1 MDQKIKFLVIG
12 VCGIALVFLFLFV
25 QTFLSKQAITRER
38 NDLKKENVTLTG
50 KLDKLESSIRD
61 YDNKL
66 ATAKRDLETAAQQK
80 SELEKN
86 LTQAISERNELTNR
100 LKRTVSNPAPVVVQP
115 QPQPQPQEVVP
126 PTADEYWAG
135 IIKDKTALGLQLE
148 DLRKNFNTLQ
158 LANEQLQKEK
168 ANLELEVKNY
178 KRERSDLTRQLEYN
192 RKMMD
197 SVATELVRERN
208 DRTKIQ
214 DNYKTLK
221 QENITLMRQ
230 LNSLNGRKVALD
242 RKIQNLQSHND
253 GLERRINEMETML
266 IENTGNSSVLKG
278 QIDAIRKTAAAAQ
291 EAKGRESVELPPI
304 VVRPASTV
312 PEPAAVTS
320 SSAFEGKIVAV
331 NRENNFVIV
340 DLGDRAGLKA
350 GDTLQAYRQ
359 GKIIALLEVTQ
370 TRNDISACDIKQEAI
385 PLQIGDIIK

>member
-25 QTFLSKQAITRER
+25 QIFLSKQAITRER

-100 LKRTVSNPAPVVVQP
+100 LKRTVSNPAPVAI
-115 QPQPQPQEVVP
+115 QPQPQEVAPP

-148 DLRKNFNTLQ
+148 DMRKNFNTLQ

-230 LNSLNGRKVALD
+230 LNSLNGRKVTLD
-242 RKIQNLQSHND
+242 RKIENLQSHND

-266 IENTGNSSVLKG
+266 IENTGSSSVLKG
-278 QIDAIRKTAAAAQ
+278 QIDAIRQSKAATQ
-291 EAKGRESVELPPI
+291 EDKGKESVELPPI